1 MDELIAWYEDI
12 LGKLALLDEC
22 EQGACYRVGD
32 GVYVSERDFEGLFC
46 STVERTIWMCLRN
59 AELMGEF
66 DLELSR
72 LSRHVSDIAWLDV
85 ELVRLLESDDAGCY
99 FTGL

>member
-1 MDELIAWYEDI
+1 MDELNAWYEGI
-12 LGKLALLDEC
+12 LGKLALLDER

-32 GVYVSERDFEGLFC
+32 GVYASERDFEGLFC

-72 LSRHVSDIAWLDV
+72 LSRHASDSAWLDGR
-85 ELVRLLESDDAGCY
+85 LTRLLESSDAGCY
-99 FTGL
+99 FTEP

>member
-1 MDELIAWYEDI
+1 MDELIAWYEGI
-12 LGKLALLDEC
+12 LGKLALLNEC

-32 GVYVSERDFEGLFC
+32 GAYVSERDFDVLFC
-46 STVERTIWMCLRN
+46 SAVDRTVWMCLRN

-85 ELVRLLESDDAGCY
+85 ELARLLESSDAGCY
-99 FTGL
+99 FTEL

>member
-1 MDELIAWYEDI
+1 MDELVAWYE
-12 LGKLALLDEC
+12 GVFSKLALLDEC
-22 EQGACYRVGD
+22 ERGACYRVSD

-72 LSRHVSDIAWLDV
+72 LSRHVSDSAWLDG
-85 ELVRLLESDDAGCY
+85 ELTRLLESIDAGCY
-99 FTGL
+99 FTEL

>member
-1 MDELIAWYEDI
+1 MDELIAWYEGI

-46 STVERTIWMCLRN
+46 SLGEQAAWMCLRN

-66 DLELSR
+66 GLELSR
-72 LSRHVSDIAWLDV
+72 LSRHANGSAWLDG
-85 ELVRLLESDDAGCY
+85 ELVRLLESDDACCY
-99 FTGL
+99 FTEL

>member
-1 MDELIAWYEDI
+1 MDELVAWYE
-12 LGKLALLDEC
+12 GVFSKLALLDEC

-32 GVYVSERDFEGLFC
+32 GAYVSGRDFDGLFC
-46 STVERTIWMCLRN
+46 STVERTVWMCLRN

-72 LSRHVSDIAWLDV
+72 VSRHGSDSAWLDV
-85 ELVRLLESDDAGCY
+85 ELVCLLESDDAGCY
-99 FTGL
+99 FTEL